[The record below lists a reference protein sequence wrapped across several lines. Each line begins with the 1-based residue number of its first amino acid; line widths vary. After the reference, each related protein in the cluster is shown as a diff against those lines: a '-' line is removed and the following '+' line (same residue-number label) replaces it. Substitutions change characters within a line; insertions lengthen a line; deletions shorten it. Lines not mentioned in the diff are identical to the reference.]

1 MPLTVI
7 NGNIFNS
14 DLQTIVN
21 TVNCVGVMGAG
32 IAFECRLRFPD
43 MYEKYIQLCENG
55 QFEIGNLWLYKQA
68 SPVPKWV
75 LNFPTKR
82 HWRNPSKLEYLR
94 IGLEKFVQSYEEKQI
109 ESIAFP
115 TLGSL
120 NGGLDSDES
129 LRLMKSY
136 LERISIPVEIYIHDK
151 TAKDDLYEV
160 VKSSVI
166 HHDNATLSRECGI
179 QSIRIE
185 KLRLAF
191 ERDDICQL
199 NQLSRI
205 KGIGTSTL
213 AKVFKFATS
222 RETVLQQSLN
232 LT

>member
-7 NGNIFNS
+7 KGNIFNS
-14 DLQTIVN
+14 DLQPIVN

-151 TAKDDLYEV
+151 TA
-160 VKSSVI
+160 
-166 HHDNATLSRECGI
+166 
-179 QSIRIE
+179 
-185 KLRLAF
+185 
-191 ERDDICQL
+191 
-199 NQLSRI
+199 
-205 KGIGTSTL
+205 
-213 AKVFKFATS
+213 
-222 RETVLQQSLN
+222 
-232 LT
+232 